1 MPRKK
6 KPSAEGAVR
15 DIRRNTR
22 RRFSAEEKIRFMLE
36 DLRGEN
42 RQLEE
47 VVAEITLDN
56 RLLKKSLTASGEEDD
71 T

>member
-6 KPSAEGAVR
+6 KPSAEAAVR
-15 DIRRNTR
+15 DIRRKTR
-22 RRFSAEEKIRFMLE
+22 RRFSAEEKIRFVLE
-36 DLRGEN
+36 DLRAEN

>member
-6 KPSAEGAVR
+6 KPSAEAAVR
-15 DIRRNTR
+15 DIRRKTR
-22 RRFSAEEKIRFMLE
+22 RRFSAEEKIRFVLE
-36 DLRGEN
+36 DLRAEN

-56 RLLKKSLTASGEEDD
+56 RLLQKSLTASGEEDD

>member
-6 KPSAEGAVR
+6 KPSAEAAVR
-15 DIRRNTR
+15 DIRRKTR
-22 RRFSAEEKIRFMLE
+22 RRFSAEEKIRFVLE
-36 DLRGEN
+36 DLRGVN